1 MSLSIVFLIVAI
13 ICFALVALGF
23 DGRLTAVGLAFL
35 AAAHLPV

>member
-1 MSLSIVFLIVAI
+1 MSLSLVLTIVAI
-13 ICFALVALGF
+13 ICFGLAALGF